1 MNSSKWWGK
10 IFLYHREQF
19 QHMTN
24 FFNNFQG
31 FQSNN
36 GFVFYHSNVSDSSDD
51 VMYYEE
57 GEEEE

>member
-1 MNSSKWWGK
+1 MSS
-10 IFLYHREQF
+10 
-19 QHMTN
+19 

-36 GFVFYHSNVSDSSDD
+36 GFVFYEENISDSSDD

-57 GEEEE
+57 